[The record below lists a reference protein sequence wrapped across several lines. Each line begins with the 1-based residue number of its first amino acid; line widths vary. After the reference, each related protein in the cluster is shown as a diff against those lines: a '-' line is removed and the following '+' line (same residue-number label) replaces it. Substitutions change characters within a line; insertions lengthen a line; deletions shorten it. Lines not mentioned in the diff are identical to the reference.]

1 MIAEILCVGTELLLG
16 DIVNT
21 NAAYAARELA
31 AIGINVYFQSVVG
44 DNPARLKQ
52 ALSLALSRSDLVV
65 MTGGLGPTYDDL
77 TKETVAEA
85 FGLPMEL
92 HRPSLEAITSYF
104 ARTGRTMTKNN
115 EKQAW
120 MPQGAHVFV
129 NHYGTAPGLAVEK
142 EGKRVVLLPGP
153 PREMEPMFSEE
164 VIPYLKAL
172 SDTVLVSH
180 VIHIFGMGESAVEDK
195 LRGYMLSHLNPTVAP
210 YAKEGEV
217 QLRVTASAKNAD
229 EADALI
235 RPVLAEI
242 RQTLGSVVYGVDVG
256 SLQNALVQQL
266 LEKNRRIATAESCTA
281 GLVSKRITE
290 VAGSSQV
297 FECGIVSY
305 SNRIKAQ
312 LLGVSQETL
321 DTFTEVSAETAR
333 EMARNVRRISGADI
347 GVSVTGLAGP
357 GGGTAEKPVGLV
369 YVCAS
374 CDGFEEVL
382 ELHLSRGR
390 RNERESIRYLASSNA
405 LALAIRA
412 LRTLDAK

>member
-16 DIVNT
+16 DVINT
-21 NAAYAARELA
+21 NASYAARELA
-31 AIGINVYFQSVVG
+31 AIGINVYFHSVVG

-92 HRPSLEAITSYF
+92 HQPSLDAITSYF
-104 ARTGRTMTKNN
+104 RRTNRTMTKNN
-115 EKQAW
+115 VKQAW
-120 MPQGAHVFV
+120 MPKGAHVFF
-129 NHYGTAPGLAVEK
+129 NHYGTAPGLAVEQN
-142 EGKRVVLLPGP
+142 GKRVVLLPGP

-195 LRGYMLSHLNPTVAP
+195 LKDYMLSHLNPTVAP

-217 QLRVTASAKNAD
+217 QLRVTASAKNAE
-229 EADALI
+229 EADAMI
-235 RPVLAEI
+235 WPVIEEI
-242 RQTLGSVVYGVDVG
+242 REVLGDVVYGIDVG

-266 LEKNRRIATAESCTA
+266 QEKNRQVATAESCTA

-290 VAGSSQV
+290 IAGSSQV

-312 LLGVSQETL
+312 LLGVSQETI
-321 DTFTEVSAETAR
+321 DNYTEVSEQAAR
-333 EMARNVRRISGADI
+333 EMARGVRKLSGADI
-347 GVSVTGLAGP
+347 GISVTGIAGP
-357 GGGTAEKPVGLV
+357 GGGTPEKPVGLV

-382 ELHLSRGR
+382 ELHLSRRR
-390 RNERESIRYLASSNA
+390 RNERENIRYLASSNA

-412 LRTLDAK
+412 LKKLDKK

>member
-16 DIVNT
+16 DVVNT

-44 DNPARLKQ
+44 DNPARLKK
-52 ALSLALSRSDLVV
+52 ALALALSRSDLVV

-92 HRPSLEAITSYF
+92 HQPSLDAIASF
-104 ARTGRTMTKNN
+104 FKRTNRIMTKNN

-120 MPQGAHVFV
+120 MPKGAHVFT
-129 NHYGTAPGLAVEK
+129 NNYGTAPGLAVEK
-142 EGKRVVLLPGP
+142 DGKRVVLLPGP

-195 LRGYMLSHLNPTVAP
+195 LKEYMLAHTNPTVAP

-217 QLRVTASAKNAD
+217 QLRVTAGAKNEA
-229 EADALI
+229 EADAMI
-235 RPVLAEI
+235 WPVIEEI
-242 RQTLGSVVYGVDVG
+242 REVLGDVIYGIDVG
-256 SLQNALVQQL
+256 SLQAALVQQL
-266 LEKNRRIATAESCTA
+266 LEKNRQIATAESCTA

-290 VAGSSQV
+290 ISGSSSV

-305 SNRIKAQ
+305 SNSIKRDI
-312 LLGVSQETL
+312 LGVSQETL
-321 DTFTEVSAETAR
+321 DAYGAVSDATVR
-333 EMARNVRRISGADI
+333 EMARGVRKLSGADI
-347 GVSVTGLAGP
+347 GVAISGIAGP
-357 GGGTAEKPVGLV
+357 GGGTPEKPVGLV

-382 ELHLSRGR
+382 ELHLSRRR
-390 RNERESIRYLASSNA
+390 RNERENIRYLASSNA
-405 LALAIRA
+405 LALAIKA
-412 LRTLDAK
+412 LRTLEKK

>member
-52 ALSLALSRSDLVV
+52 ALALALSRSDLVV

-92 HRPSLEAITSYF
+92 HQPSLDAIASYF
-104 ARTGRTMTKNN
+104 KRTNRVMTKNN

-120 MPQGAHVFV
+120 MPKGAHVFV
-129 NHYGTAPGLAVEK
+129 NNYGTAPGLAVEK
-142 EGKRVVLLPGP
+142 DGKRVVLLPGP

-164 VIPYLKAL
+164 VVPYLKAL

-180 VIHIFGMGESAVEDK
+180 VIHIFGMGESSVEDK
-195 LRGYMLSHLNPTVAP
+195 LKEYMIAHTNPTVAP

-217 QLRVTASAKNAD
+217 QLRVTAGAKSEA
-229 EADALI
+229 EADAMI
-235 RPVLAEI
+235 WPVIEEI
-242 RQTLGSVVYGVDVG
+242 KAVLGDVIYGIDVG
-256 SLQNALVQQL
+256 SLQAALVQQL
-266 LEKNRRIATAESCTA
+266 LEKNRIVATAESCTA

-290 VAGSSQV
+290 ISGSSSV

-305 SNRIKAQ
+305 ANNIKRDI
-312 LLGVSQETL
+312 LGVAQETL
-321 DTFTEVSAETAR
+321 DAYGAVSEQTVR
-333 EMARNVRRISGADI
+333 EMARGVRKLSGADI
-347 GVSVTGLAGP
+347 GVAISGIAGP
-357 GGGTAEKPVGLV
+357 GGGTPEKPVGLV

-382 ELHLSRGR
+382 ELQLSRRR
-390 RNERESIRYLASSNA
+390 RNERENIRYLASSNA
-405 LALAIRA
+405 LALAIKA
-412 LRTLDAK
+412 LRTLEKK

>member
-1 MIAEILCVGTELLLG
+1 MIAEVLCVGTELLLG

-44 DNPARLKQ
+44 DNPSRLKQ

-85 FGLPMEL
+85 FSLPMEL
-92 HRPSLEAITSYF
+92 HQPSLNAITAYF
-104 ARTGRTMTKNN
+104 NRTGRVMTHNN

-120 MPQGAHVFV
+120 MPKGARVFQ
-129 NHYGTAPGLAVEK
+129 NNYGTAPGLAVEQN
-142 EGKRVVLLPGP
+142 GKRVVLLPGP
-153 PREMEPMFSEE
+153 PREMEPMFHEE
-164 VIPYLKAL
+164 VIPYLKSL
-172 SDTVLVSH
+172 SDTVLLSH
-180 VIHIFGMGESAVEDK
+180 VIHIFGMGESMVEDK
-195 LRGYMLSHLNPTVAP
+195 LKSYMLSHLNPTVAP

-217 QLRVTASAKNAD
+217 QLRVTASAKD
-229 EADALI
+229 VEEAEQRI
-235 RPVLAEI
+235 RPVVGEI
-242 RQTLGSVVYGVDVG
+242 CDLLGDVVYGIDVG
-256 SLQNALVQQL
+256 SLQNALVQKL
-266 LEKNRRIATAESCTA
+266 LEKNRKIATAESCTA

-290 VAGSSQV
+290 IAGSSQV

-312 LLGVSQETL
+312 VLGVSEQTL
-321 DTFTEVSAETAR
+321 EQYTEVSEQTAR
-333 EMARNVRRISGADI
+333 EMARGVRRLSGADI
-347 GVSVTGLAGP
+347 GVSVTGIAGP
-357 GGGTAEKPVGLV
+357 GGGTPEKPVGLV

-390 RNERESIRYLASSNA
+390 RNERENIRYLASSNA

-412 LRTLDAK
+412 LEVL